1 MARGARFLL
10 LLAFLAALLAVL
22 LQLYRLR
29 KPVCPLLLTPWCFT
43 EFSLNK
49 KCAAG
54 LFVVQVSLFM

>member
-29 KPVCPLLLTPWCFT
+29 KPVCPLLLTP
-43 EFSLNK
+43 
-49 KCAAG
+49 
-54 LFVVQVSLFM
+54 